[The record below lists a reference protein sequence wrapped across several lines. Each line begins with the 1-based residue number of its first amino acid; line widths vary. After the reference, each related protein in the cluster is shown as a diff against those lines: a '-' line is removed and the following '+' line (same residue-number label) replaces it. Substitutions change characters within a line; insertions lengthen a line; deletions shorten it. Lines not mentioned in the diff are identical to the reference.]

1 MNKFVEVKDD
11 YDRLKFKLNEKIKK
25 CELLIDERIKYKNAQ
40 EGRKI
45 LARKKAEKKLDEL
58 YEDIDLDIKEME
70 KELKHQKKNPKK
82 FPNIDTKTQIVDL
95 LKKKLKILKSK
106 SDDEEEY
113 DQDEY
118 SQNENQIQTL
128 EQFLTTNNS
137 FQNDINNRD
146 IYEEEENKI
155 GEWNNRIKTQDD
167 KLDEIHKGVGKLKK
181 EAKTAGTGI
190 SKTGKRVKE
199 LNKHVDKTQKS
210 VSSQNERLKEL
221 INKIRSG
228 DKYCCDIILI
238 LILIGLIFT
247 LYSIIKHKF

>member
-11 YDRLKFKLNEKIKK
+11 FDRLKFKLNEKIKK
-25 CELLIDERIKYKNAQ
+25 CELLIDERIKYKNTQ
-40 EGRKI
+40 DGRKI

-70 KELKHQKKNPKK
+70 KELNHQKKNPKK
-82 FPNIDTKTQIVDL
+82 FPNINTKTQILDL

-106 SDDEEEY
+106 SEDDEEY
-113 DQDEY
+113 DPDEY

-155 GEWNNRIKTQDD
+155 GEWKNRIKTQDD
-167 KLDEIHKGVGKLKK
+167 KLDEIHKGVGKIKQ
-181 EAKTAGTGI
+181 EAKTAGIGI

-199 LNKHVDKTQKS
+199 LTKHVDKTHKS

-247 LYSIIKHKF
+247 LYSIVKHKF

>member
-11 YDRLKFKLNEKIKK
+11 FDRLKFKLNEKIKK

-40 EGRKI
+40 DGRKI
-45 LARKKAEKKLDEL
+45 FARKKAEKKLDEL

-106 SDDEEEY
+106 SDDDDEY
-113 DQDEY
+113 DQDEF

-137 FQNDINNRD
+137 FQKDINNRD

-155 GEWNNRIKTQDD
+155 GEWNNRIKTQDT
-167 KLDEIHKGVGKLKK
+167 KLDEIHIGVGKLKQ
-181 EAKTAGTGI
+181 EARTAGTGL
-190 SKTGKRVKE
+190 SKTGKRIKE
-199 LNKHVDKTQKS
+199 LNKHVDKTHKS
-210 VSSQNERLKEL
+210 ISSQNERLKEL